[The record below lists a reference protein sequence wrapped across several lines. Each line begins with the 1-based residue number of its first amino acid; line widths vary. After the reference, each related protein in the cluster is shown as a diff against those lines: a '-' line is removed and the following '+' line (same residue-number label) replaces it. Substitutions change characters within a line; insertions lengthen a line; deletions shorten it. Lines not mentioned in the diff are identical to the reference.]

1 MHRRDRNRP
10 NVVDHVVAAV
20 FAAADAAVDDRRQG
34 RRQRNPSVRSA
45 ATADA
50 AAATAADATDATD
63 AADEFHGHPNAV
75 GRSPPGPMGR
85 FRVRRP
91 DRGRTGARGHGPD
104 AVPERR
110 QARRERQAGPP
121 TDDVAARL
129 GPVRRRVRVRRRRRA
144 PVRRRRRG
152 RGHVARLAGR
162 TDPGPGRQRVRL
174 GRDAE
179 KSKVG
184 GNTERRAHDL
194 ARPPLTGR
202 LSRRTSRK
210 SYSKPNVLVENLER
224 SRNVFQNAPERNRNG
239 FRNRYYPKT
248 PAPFHFPGRTSECKV
263 THERFINGR
272 YFSSHASQ

>member
-1 MHRRDRNRP
+1 MRPFVGEAFEKPVGADGQSCGTDRARPPVHRRDRNRP
-10 NVVDHVVAAV
+10 NVVDHVVAVV
-20 FAAADAAVDDRRQG
+20 FAAAAAVDDRRQG
-34 RRQRNPSVRSA
+34 RRQRNPSVRSSA
-45 ATADA
+45 AD
-50 AAATAADATDATD
+50 AAATAADATDAAAAA

-85 FRVRRP
+85 LRVRRP
-91 DRGRTGARGHGPD
+91 DRSRTGARGHGPD

-121 TDDVAARL
+121 TDVAARL

-152 RGHVARLAGR
+152 RGHVARLARR

-184 GNTERRAHDL
+184 KTPQTEWRARDL
-194 ARPPLTGR
+194 ARPPLTG

-210 SYSKPNVLVENLER
+210 NYSKPNVFVD
-224 SRNVFQNAPERNRNG
+224 NVG
-239 FRNRYYPKT
+239 
-248 PAPFHFPGRTSECKV
+248 GSRTSAEPTVK
-263 THERFINGR
+263 F
-272 YFSSHASQ
+272 